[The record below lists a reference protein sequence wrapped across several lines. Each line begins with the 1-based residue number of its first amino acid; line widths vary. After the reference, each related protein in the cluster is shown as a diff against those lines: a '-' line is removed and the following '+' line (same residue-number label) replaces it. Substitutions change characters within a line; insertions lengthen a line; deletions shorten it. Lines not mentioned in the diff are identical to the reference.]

1 LGVELSQHDSSDF
14 GTQPN
19 SSPSGLL
26 ESLSLSVCDEHL
38 DAVDEEPAMRGKRDA
53 RAGQ

>member
-14 GTQPN
+14 RRRPN

-26 ESLSLSVCDEHL
+26 ESLSLSRYDEHV
-38 DAVDEEPAMRGKRDA
+38 DAVDEEPAMRG
-53 RAGQ
+53 